1 VENMDSMKLRLIL
14 MGCILAAIGIILL
27 IVRSYSVPIVGM
39 IVVGLVLAA
48 VSVVWKP
55 RKKADSIRRDT
66 E

>member
-1 VENMDSMKLRLIL
+1 MDSMKLRLIL
-14 MGCILAAIGIILL
+14 MGCILAAVGIMRL
-27 IVRSYSVPIVGM
+27 IVRSYSAPFVGM

-48 VSVVWKP
+48 VSVVWTP